1 MTRHFNNHGVVGR
14 YSPSL
19 LSSSPS
25 AGHPSFNWRNV
36 MFESLAYIQ
45 AAVVMYVM
53 LEMFKRATE
62 DTGMKVF
69 VSIRKWMAT
78 TFFIIT
84 LFMAYNIVAEHRFEI
99 ENWRT
104 YSDANAQSAEQTYED
119 LGLGKVPGKTIKK

>member
-1 MTRHFNNHGVVGR
+1 
-14 YSPSL
+14 
-19 LSSSPS
+19 
-25 AGHPSFNWRNV
+25 